1 MKLVLMRHGQ
11 TSANLTG
18 ALDTA
23 EPGSPLNAEG
33 ERQARAAGKNLGK
46 TGPG

>member
-33 ERQARAAGKNLGK
+33 ERQARAAVKTWEKLGR
-46 TGPG
+46 